1 MGFGGYGRFLSFFK
15 KILYWFNGYDDLS
28 CFLYTN
34 MRV

>member
-1 MGFGGYGRFLSFFK
+1 MGFGGYGRFAN
-15 KILYWFNGYDDLS
+15 IYWLNGYDDLS